1 MGVSAASILREARRR
16 ARLSQTD
23 LARRAGVAQSV
34 ISVYESD
41 QREPG
46 FRMLTKLIEA
56 TGHQFSLELIPP
68 QQDQLGLP
76 DTRLGRRLRRHRR
89 AVVELTERAGAH
101 NPRVFGSVARAEDT
115 HTSDIDLLVDIDD
128 DVSLVTLARLT
139 RELTELLGTNVDVV
153 PAATLKQSVRKSV
166 LAEAI
171 QL

>member
-1 MGVSAASILREARRR
+1 MEVSAAAILREARRR
-16 ARLSQTD
+16 ARLSQTE

-46 FRMLTKLIEA
+46 FRMLAKLIEA

-68 QQDQLGLP
+68 TQDRLGLP

-89 AVVELTERAGAH
+89 AVVDLTERAGAH

-115 HTSDIDLLVDIDD
+115 DTSDIDLLVDIDD

-153 PAATLKQSVRKSV
+153 PAATLKQGVRERV